1 MTREEIKEYIV
12 YYRDVKGLT
21 FSEIGNLLNISENS
35 DKFNRQYVHQVYKR
49 KKAYDEKHKIREDI
63 KNKIIEV
70 YSNSLSVADTVE
82 KLKEMFGSEN
92 ITYRKV
98 YDIVK
103 GNKDTVG
110 SLYNHLVNK
119 LSNILS
125 DNSNISIE
133 EVKSLLSSDGS
144 NITDYGLKE
153 ILQDSIK
160 KLLIGYLNNIRN
172 KNSEL
177 IVGGLDV
184 IVKNF
189 EKAIEKI

>member
-49 KKAYDEKHKIREDI
+49 KKAYDEKYKIREDI
-63 KNKIIEV
+63 KNKVIEI

-82 KLKEMFGSEN
+82 KIKEIFPNED
-92 ITYRKV
+92 ITYRKI

-119 LSNILS
+119 FSNILTG
-125 DNSNISIE
+125 DSNISIE

-144 NITDYGLKE
+144 NITDYGLRE

-160 KLLIGYLNNIRN
+160 KLLIEYLNNIRN

>member
-49 KKAYDEKHKIREDI
+49 KKAYDEKYKIREDI
-63 KNKIIEV
+63 KNKVIEV

-82 KLKEMFGSEN
+82 KIKEIFPNED
-92 ITYRKV
+92 ITYRKI
-98 YDIVK
+98 YGIVK

-110 SLYNHLVNK
+110 SFYNRLVNK
-119 LSNILS
+119 FSNILTG
-125 DNSNISIE
+125 DSNISIE

-144 NITDYGLKE
+144 NITDYGLRE

-160 KLLIGYLNNIRN
+160 KLLIEYLNNIRN

>member
-49 KKAYDEKHKIREDI
+49 KKDYDEKYKIREDI
-63 KNKIIEV
+63 KNKVIEI

-82 KLKEMFGSEN
+82 KIKEIFPNED
-92 ITYRKV
+92 ITYRKI

-110 SLYNHLVNK
+110 SLYNRLVNK
-119 LSNILS
+119 FSNILTG
-125 DNSNISIE
+125 DSNISIE

-144 NITDYGLKE
+144 NITDYGLRE

-160 KLLIGYLNNIRN
+160 KLLIEYLNNLRN

>member
-49 KKAYDEKHKIREDI
+49 KKAYDEKYKIREDI
-63 KNKIIEV
+63 KNKVIEV

-82 KLKEMFGSEN
+82 KIKEIFPNED
-92 ITYRKV
+92 ITYHKT

-119 LSNILS
+119 FSDILS
-125 DNSNISIE
+125 DDSNISIE

-144 NITDYGLKE
+144 NITDYGLRE

-160 KLLIGYLNNIRN
+160 KLLIEYLNNIRN

>member
-49 KKAYDEKHKIREDI
+49 KKAYDEKYKIREDI
-63 KNKIIEV
+63 KNKVIEV
-70 YSNSLSVADTVE
+70 YSNNLSVADTVE
-82 KLKEMFGSEN
+82 KIKEIFGSEN

-110 SLYNHLVNK
+110 SLYNRLVNK
-119 LSNILS
+119 FSDILS

-144 NITDYGLKE
+144 NITDYGLRE

-160 KLLIGYLNNIRN
+160 KLLIEYLNNIRN

-189 EKAIEKI
+189 EKSIEKI

>member
-1 MTREEIKEYIV
+1 MTREEIKDYIV

-49 KKAYDEKHKIREDI
+49 KKAYDEKYKIREDI
-63 KNKIIEV
+63 KNKVIEI

-82 KLKEMFGSEN
+82 KIKEVFPNED
-92 ITYRKV
+92 ITYRKI

-110 SLYNHLVNK
+110 SLYNRLVNK
-119 LSNILS
+119 FSNILTG
-125 DNSNISIE
+125 DSNISIE
-133 EVKSLLSSDGS
+133 EVKSLLSSDVS
-144 NITDYGLKE
+144 NITDYGLRE

-160 KLLIGYLNNIRN
+160 KLLIEYLNNIRN